1 MLVLVHCK
9 PLERYREQLMSV
21 RVIPEF
27 YIMVQC
33 AMPIRNQALS
43 TGQTTVWRDAALVYC
58 ISTAT
63 APEWVVGVSSSLSVS
78 GSQSITGLRSVA
90 VISE

>member
-1 MLVLVHCK
+1 MHCK
-9 PLERYREQLMSV
+9 PIERYREQLMSV

-33 AMPIRNQALS
+33 AMPVRNQALS
-43 TGQTTVWRDAALVYC
+43 TGQTTVGRDAALVYC
-58 ISTAT
+58 IST

-78 GSQSITGLRSVA
+78 GSQSITGQRSVA